1 MVVASV
7 MAVTAMAV
15 TAVAVAVAAVMPI
28 VGAYLH
34 AIYPV
39 SGID

>member
-15 TAVAVAVAAVMPI
+15 TVVAVAVAAVMPM

-34 AIYPV
+34 AVYPV
-39 SGID
+39 SRID